1 METSN
6 FEIEIQGKKR
16 KAKILHKV
24 VYDPENKKLTS
35 EEMIEYY
42 IELCNKYPIKSI
54 EDGLAED
61 DWSGWQKLT
70 KILSNKRFENIIEK
84 RTNETEN
91 DSENIKKEIMEL
103 LEC

>member
-1 METSN
+1 MN
-6 FEIEIQGKKR
+6 
-16 KAKILHKV
+16 
-24 VYDPENKKLTS
+24 
-35 EEMIEYY
+35 
-42 IELCNKYPIKSI
+42 
-54 EDGLAED
+54 
-61 DWSGWQKLT
+61 